1 MQMFVTTNYLLLLL
15 LTTYLGRVELLI
27 RADVAL
33 ASLGAVP
40 VRGVSM
46 QCEHIRVLPRRGDS
60 HCRATTVLLRCYGR
74 GAAVGVQCC
83 VLNMA
88 RARRR
93 QTTRRSVS

>member
-40 VRGVSM
+40 GEGCEHIGVGLASFGAVPVRGVS
-46 QCEHIRVLPRRGDS
+46 
-60 HCRATTVLLRCYGR
+60 T
-74 GAAVGVQCC
+74 
-83 VLNMA
+83 
-88 RARRR
+88 
-93 QTTRRSVS
+93 